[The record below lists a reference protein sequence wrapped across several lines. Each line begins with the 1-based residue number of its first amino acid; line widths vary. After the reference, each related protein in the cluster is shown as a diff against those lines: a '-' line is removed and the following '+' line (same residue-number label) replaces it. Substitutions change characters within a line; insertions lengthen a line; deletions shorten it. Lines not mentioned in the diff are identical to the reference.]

1 MYVLNIYKRNLYKL
15 TDIFLMINSLI
26 NLTLTS
32 TQQLLLEV
40 PILLV
45 FELTLLKLNLRQ
57 KNKYITEHIL

>member
-1 MYVLNIYKRNLYKL
+1 
-15 TDIFLMINSLI
+15 MINSLI
-26 NLTLTS
+26 NLTLIS